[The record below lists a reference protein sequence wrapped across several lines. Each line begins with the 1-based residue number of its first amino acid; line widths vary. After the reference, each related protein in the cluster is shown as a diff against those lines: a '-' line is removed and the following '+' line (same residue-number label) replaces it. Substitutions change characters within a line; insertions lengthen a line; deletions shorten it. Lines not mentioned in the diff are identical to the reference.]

1 MHARKNGGSANA
13 QARGE
18 AEDALLGRARLKRGL
33 CVMQLASANGAR
45 LAHRIVT
52 LAAPSDDALNVV
64 LTPGGQ
70 AGGDGFAYLA
80 DAISKVGLP

>member
-1 MHARKNGGSANA
+1 
-13 QARGE
+13 
-18 AEDALLGRARLKRGL
+18 
-33 CVMQLASANGAR
+33 MQLASANGAR